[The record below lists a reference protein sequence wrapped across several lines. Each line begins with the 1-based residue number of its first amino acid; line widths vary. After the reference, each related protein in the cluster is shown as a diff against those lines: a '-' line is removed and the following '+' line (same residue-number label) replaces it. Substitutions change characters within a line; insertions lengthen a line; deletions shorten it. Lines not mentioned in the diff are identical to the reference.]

1 MRGVFEKRR
10 KKLMKM
16 RRELDYKILK
26 QKLRQAAAMANISQE
41 EERKIRML
49 KKSSNVVT
57 SL

>member
-16 RRELDYKILK
+16 RRELDHKILK
-26 QKLRQAAAMANISQE
+26 QELRQAAAMANISQE
-41 EERKIRML
+41 EE
-49 KKSSNVVT
+49 

>member
-26 QKLRQAAAMANISQE
+26 QELRQAAAMANISQE
-41 EERKIRML
+41 EERKIRLL
-49 KKSSNVVT
+49 KKSSNLVT

>member
-10 KKLMKM
+10 KKLTKM
-16 RRELDYKILK
+16 RRELDHKILK
-26 QKLRQAAAMANISQE
+26 QELRQAAAMANISQE

-49 KKSSNVVT
+49 KQSSNVVT

>member
-1 MRGVFEKRR
+1 
-10 KKLMKM
+10 MKM

-26 QKLRQAAAMANISQE
+26 QELRQAAAMANISQE

-49 KKSSNVVT
+49 KQSSNVVT

>member
-10 KKLMKM
+10 KKLTKM

-26 QKLRQAAAMANISQE
+26 QELRQAAAMANISQE
-41 EERKIRML
+41 EERKIRLL
-49 KKSSNVVT
+49 KKSSNLVT

>member
-10 KKLMKM
+10 KKLLKM
-16 RRELDYKILK
+16 RRELDHKILK
-26 QKLRQAAAMANISQE
+26 QELRQAAAMANISQE

-49 KKSSNVVT
+49 KQSSNVVT